1 MEIIKKQ
8 VKAYIALESVMAT
21 GLLVA
26 IVILV
31 LTSLEQSQTRLTYY
45 RSQQEKLNLAL
56 MAVQTGQAS
65 LNMNDYRLTVLRTEK
80 HLSLGIRKEKL
91 LELKKRTGRVQAFTF

>member
-56 MAVQTGQAS
+56 MAVQAGQAS

-80 HLSLGIRKEKL
+80 TLIVRDQEGEVIRIEK
-91 LELKKRTGRVQAFTF
+91 KDR

>member
-1 MEIIKKQ
+1 
-8 VKAYIALESVMAT
+8 MAT

-56 MAVQTGQAS
+56 IAVQTGQAS

-80 HLSLGIRKEKL
+80 TLIVRDQEGEVIRIEK
-91 LELKKRTGRVQAFTF
+91 KDR

>member
-80 HLSLGIRKEKL
+80 TLIVRDQEGEVIRIEK
-91 LELKKRTGRVQAFTF
+91 KDR